1 MQRKTVTLCDLTEPL
16 EGEIDE
22 GMKEKK
28 SICVFC
34 GSSGRVDEAYRQ
46 AATQFG
52 TLVGEKGYDL
62 VYGGGHVGLMGITA
76 DAALAAGAS
85 VLGVIPKF
93 LQDYEVGHDGLN
105 ELIVTDNMHDRK
117 RIMYERSDAFVILP
131 GGLGT
136 MDETF
141 EVVTWTQL
149 GLSAKPVVIANI
161 NGFWDPLIALVDHLV
176 QTGFARDENRSI
188 LQIADNVGDI
198 FPKIAAA
205 PVSHGKVDSKWV

>member
-1 MQRKTVTLCDLTEPL
+1 
-16 EGEIDE
+16 
-22 GMKEKK
+22 MKEKK

-161 NGFWDPLIALVDHLV
+161 DGFWDPLIALVDHLV

>member
-1 MQRKTVTLCDLTEPL
+1 
-16 EGEIDE
+16 
-22 GMKEKK
+22 MKEKK

-34 GSSGRVDEAYRQ
+34 GSSGSVDDAFRQ
-46 AATQFG
+46 AATEFG
-52 TLVGEKGYDL
+52 TLVGERGYDL
-62 VYGGGHVGLMGITA
+62 VYGGGHVGLMGIAA

-149 GLSAKPVVIANI
+149 GLSKKPVVIANI
-161 NGFWDPLIALVDHLV
+161 NGFWDPLLGLVDHLIT
-176 QTGFARDENRSI
+176 TGFARKENRAI
-188 LQIADNVGDI
+188 LQVAQSVEEI
-198 FPKIAAA
+198 FPMIAAA
-205 PVSHGKVDSKWV
+205 PVSHGNVESKWV

>member
-1 MQRKTVTLCDLTEPL
+1 
-16 EGEIDE
+16 
-22 GMKEKK
+22 MKAKK

-46 AATQFG
+46 AATRFG

-62 VYGGGHVGLMGITA
+62 VYGGGHVGLMGIAA

-85 VLGVIPKF
+85 VVGVIPKF

-105 ELIVTDNMHDRK
+105 ELVVTDNMHDRK

-149 GLSAKPVVIANI
+149 GLSAKPVVLANI
-161 NGFWDPLIALVDHLV
+161 NGFWDPLVGLIDHLV
-176 QTGFARDENRSI
+176 TTGFAREENRSI
-188 LQIADNVGDI
+188 IQVANSVDEI
-198 FPKIAAA
+198 FPMVAAA
-205 PVSHGKVDSKWV
+205 PVTRGDVDSKWV

>member
-1 MQRKTVTLCDLTEPL
+1 
-16 EGEIDE
+16 
-22 GMKEKK
+22 MKEKK

-52 TLVGEKGYDL
+52 TLVGENGFDL

-93 LQDYEVGHDGLN
+93 LQEYEVGHDGLN

-149 GLSAKPVVIANI
+149 GLSAKPVVVANI

-176 QTGFARDENRSI
+176 ETGFARDENRSI
-188 LQIADNVGDI
+188 LQIADSVENV
-198 FPKIAAA
+198 FPMIAAA

>member
-1 MQRKTVTLCDLTEPL
+1 
-16 EGEIDE
+16 
-22 GMKEKK
+22 MKAKK

-62 VYGGGHVGLMGITA
+62 VYGGGHVGLMGIAA

-85 VLGVIPKF
+85 VVGVIPKF
-93 LQDYEVGHDGLN
+93 LQEYEVGHDGLN

-149 GLSAKPVVIANI
+149 GLSKKPVVLANI
-161 NGFWDPLIALVDHLV
+161 NGFWDPLMGLIDHLV
-176 QTGFARDENRSI
+176 TTGFAREENRSI
-188 LQIADNVGDI
+188 IQVANSVEEI
-198 FPKIAAA
+198 FPMVASV
-205 PVSHGKVDSKWV
+205 PVTRGSVDSKWV

>member
-1 MQRKTVTLCDLTEPL
+1 
-16 EGEIDE
+16 
-22 GMKEKK
+22 MKEKK